1 MTDTEIPKD
10 FVQVEQTTE
19 NGIKYLVTYQN
30 AEEAAEA
37 GKILGDDGDA
47 ELTEDNYYT
56 ASVDWP
62 VGSRAH
68 LTGEVRDQLGIDW

>member
-1 MTDTEIPKD
+1 MADTEIPKD

-30 AEEAAEA
+30 AEEAAKAE
-37 GKILGDDGDA
+37 KILGDDGDA
-47 ELTEDNYYT
+47 ELTGDNYYT

-62 VGSRAH
+62 VGSSAH
-68 LTGEVRDQLGIDW
+68 LTGEVLDQLGIDW